1 MPTPQ
6 TETSPR
12 ELTPAEQAC
21 IGQLQGSIEAE
32 KESLQRLREERE
44 AAEALIKAKSDSI
57 KEVKAEIGRFY
68 GMMRKVG
75 RA

>member
-12 ELTPAEQAC
+12 ELTPAEQAY
-21 IGQLQGSIEAE
+21 IGQLQGSIEVE

-57 KEVKAEIGRFY
+57 KEVKAEIGRLY

-75 RA
+75 RS